1 MTYRCCLRTPWSF
14 QRERLVRMESSG
26 RLLDSHSVWFRLKKK
41 PKRRVGGWERE
52 GEGVKTLEK
61 KNPPVRWKLENF
73 LPWSLDPH
81 VLQATPTHT
90 HTHSKNVTCAR
101 ELCVWSCY
109 SLFFEAVN
117 ARHNRQ
123 NRFLN
128 LVFSRWNGKWIRDR
142 DGISL
147 SESETVIKRPF
158 SLLMDW
164 ISYIRTHKNIKLTF
178 PENLA
183 SLLRVCK

>member
-61 KNPPVRWKLENF
+61 KKPTSQVKIGKL
-73 LPWSLDPH
+73 LTLKPW
-81 VLQATPTHT
+81 PTCPSSHSNT

-128 LVFSRWNGKWIRDR
+128 LVFSRWNGKWIRER